1 MTGRRAGRHGTLL
14 SVVLAL
20 FLTMALAACS
30 DEGDPGEE
38 GTPGSSSSSGERE
51 ATQEAGSSGSQS
63 LFGLGTPG
71 PTEEGESSATD
82 STTAAEEAAERD
94 RAAWVD
100 RAALALLYEA
110 TGGGGWT
117 DNDGWLSDA
126 PIGQW
131 HGVTADADGRVT
143 ALILNGN
150 NLVGSV
156 PPTLGSLTALVQLD
170 LGGNQLGG
178 CLPAN
183 LKDQLEISR
192 FRDPIPPPAQTSA
205 ATDREALV
213 ALRYATHNPSRHD
226 DLSKHTGGW
235 LSDAP
240 LGEWAGVT
248 TNDDE
253 SVTELD
259 LDDNQLSGEIPPWL
273 GSLAN
278 LESLKLGDNL
288 LRGEIPPELGS
299 LANLTEL
306 DLAFNPLS
314 GEIPPELGNLANL
327 TDLNLSEDYLSGEIP
342 PVLGNLANLESLK
355 LGDNQLSGEIPPELG
370 NLANLTW
377 LDLHQNDLTGEIPP
391 ELGNLANLTWL
402 DLGWN
407 DLTGKIPPELGS
419 LANLETLYL
428 IGTDLGGCVPAGLN
442 RDDLDFRQ
450 PIFVDGYCP

>member
-1 MTGRRAGRHGTLL
+1 MTSSRARRYGALL
-14 SVVLAL
+14 SIVLAL

-30 DEGDPGEE
+30 DESDPGGE
-38 GTPGSSSSSGERE
+38 GTPGSLLERAVERE
-51 ATQEAGSSGSQS
+51 ATQEAGPSGSQS

-82 STTAAEEAAERD
+82 STTAAEEAAERN

-143 ALILNGN
+143 ALVLNGN

-192 FRDPIPPPAQTSA
+192 LRDPIPPPAQTSA

-213 ALRYATHNPSRHD
+213 ALRYATHNPHRHD
-226 DLSKHTGGW
+226 DLNRHTGGW

-248 TNDDE
+248 TNGDGR
-253 SVTELD
+253 VTALVLYRQEL
-259 LDDNQLSGEIPPWL
+259 I
-273 GSLAN
+273 
-278 LESLKLGDNL
+278 
-288 LRGEIPPELGS
+288 GEIPPELGNLDNLES
-299 LANLTEL
+299 LNLAGN
-306 DLAFNPLS
+306 DLS

-327 TDLNLSEDYLSGEIP
+327 ESLNLKWNALC
-342 PVLGNLANLESLK
+342 
-355 LGDNQLSGEIPPELG
+355 GEIPPELG
-370 NLANLTW
+370 
-377 LDLHQNDLTGEIPP
+377 Q
-391 ELGNLANLTWL
+391 
-402 DLGWN
+402 
-407 DLTGKIPPELGS
+407 S
-419 LANLETLYL
+419 
-428 IGTDLGGCVPAGLN
+428 
-442 RDDLDFRQ
+442 RQ
-450 PIFVDGYCP
+450 PDRAGPPTKPVERGDTAGAGQPRQPGISGPLLQPVERGDTAGAGQSRQPGIC